1 MLASITPLGER
12 GRRSR
17 WTATVVA
24 FLLGATAAGVLAGAL
39 LGLAGS
45 LLSPAV
51 LGWSARLAVLAL
63 AALVALALD
72 VGPLRVPGPRRQVNE
87 RWRDEYRGWVYG
99 VGYGAQL
106 GLGVTT
112 VVSSAATYVALLA
125 ALLSGSPA
133 RGMLMVGLFG
143 LVRGAQPLMTVRVHR
158 PDQLLDLHTWLLRWR
173 WRAVSFC
180 VTLTGAI
187 AVLAAVGI
195 VA

>member
-63 AALVALALD
+63 AALAALALD
-72 VGPLRVPGPRRQVNE
+72 IGPVRVPGPR
-87 RWRDEYRGWVYG
+87 W
-99 VGYGAQL
+99 
-106 GLGVTT
+106 
-112 VVSSAATYVALLA
+112 
-125 ALLSGSPA
+125 A
-133 RGMLMVGLFG
+133 R
-143 LVRGAQPLMTVRVHR
+143 VRPLR
-158 PDQLLDLHTWLLRWR
+158 
-173 WRAVSFC
+173 
-180 VTLTGAI
+180 
-187 AVLAAVGI
+187 
-195 VA
+195 